1 MIQNK
6 LKAKKGR
13 LLISEPTLADSY
25 FKRSVIV
32 LTEHGENGS
41 VGFIL
46 NKNRNETKSSYRRI

>member
-25 FKRSVIV
+25 FKRSVII

-46 NKNRNETKSSYRRI
+46 NKKTEMKLS